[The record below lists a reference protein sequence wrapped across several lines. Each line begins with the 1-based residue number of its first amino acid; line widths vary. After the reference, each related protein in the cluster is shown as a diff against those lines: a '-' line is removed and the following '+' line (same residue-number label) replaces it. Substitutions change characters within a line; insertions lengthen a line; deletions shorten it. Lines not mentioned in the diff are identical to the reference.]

1 MQVINW
7 DQTGMQLVPAGN
19 AHTYHTKNSLDV
31 SVANG
36 DDKRGYTAV
45 LASTA
50 SGKMLPLQVI
60 YGGAKGS
67 LRALPNVL
75 CRATVAAK
83 GFVFAQTPIHW
94 SGQGSIR
101 KYIIGMIDP
110 YVKSVIKASNGQLP
124 VDQKAVLLID
134 CWSVH
139 KSEEFLSWMKEEY
152 PHLIILFVP
161 GGTTSKFQPADTSLN
176 RPFKATIKATYHL
189 WYAQDVGQ
197 QLQGHAVDEVKVG
210 TAVGVMHDLSVG
222 WLLSSW
228 ERLNGDASIVKKA
241 WQITGLH
248 AAFDRQVQ
256 RAARKM
262 RDASKLWRVPQ
273 GYDAEIGDE
282 DEQQLFSKGFDSEPD
297 EDDLVPLAQLAARAT
312 AKAAGAS
319 SSAAAAVASI
329 QDVAAQAIAAEE
341 YLQIDEQLALQS
353 EVLQAGMEAYAVRV
367 AAATAEA
374 ATDSLLAL
382 DENAPVDNVEGG
394 EVAVENPGHFD
405 SAQDG
410 EGDDDA
416 M

>member
-1 MQVINW
+1 
-7 DQTGMQLVPAGN
+7 MQLVPAGN
-19 AHTYHTKNSLDV
+19 ARTYHTKNSLDV

-45 LASTA
+45 LASAA

-60 YGGAKGS
+60 YGGAEGS

-83 GFVFAQTPIHW
+83 GFVFAQTPTHW
-94 SGQGSIR
+94 SSQGSMR

-110 YVKSVIKASNGQLP
+110 YVRSVIKASNGQLP

-161 GGTTSKFQPADTSLN
+161 RGTTNKFQPTNTSLN
-176 RPFKATIKATYHL
+176 RPFKAVVKVAHHL

-197 QLQGHAVDEVKVG
+197 QLQGHAVGEIKVG
-210 TAVGVMHDLSVG
+210 TAVGVMCDLSVG

-256 RAARKM
+256 RAAGKM
-262 RDASKLWRVPQ
+262 RDAGKFWRVPQ

-282 DEQQLFSKGFDSEPD
+282 DE
-297 EDDLVPLAQLAARAT
+297 
-312 AKAAGAS
+312 
-319 SSAAAAVASI
+319 
-329 QDVAAQAIAAEE
+329 
-341 YLQIDEQLALQS
+341 
-353 EVLQAGMEAYAVRV
+353 
-367 AAATAEA
+367 
-374 ATDSLLAL
+374 
-382 DENAPVDNVEGG
+382 
-394 EVAVENPGHFD
+394 
-405 SAQDG
+405 
-410 EGDDDA
+410 
-416 M
+416 